1 LNLSI
6 RAGLTDILGAVD
18 DDGDGNED
26 DDGGWEG
33 SEICASFGDCIC
45 DNCSDN
51 EEDNCLQ
58 HVCCFDKIF
67 LAIHL
72 IIFSNSIS

>member
-1 LNLSI
+1 M

-18 DDGDGNED
+18 DDGDED

-33 SEICASFGDCIC
+33 IEVCTSFGDCIC
-45 DNCSDN
+45 DNCSANDEN
-51 EEDNCLQ
+51 DNCLQ

-72 IIFSNSIS
+72 IIFSTSTS